1 MFSMFKSD
9 PVKKL
14 KKQLVQKQEQAML
27 AQRSGDLRKFAALT
41 EESEVLIK
49 EIQRLEAEQR

>member
-14 KKQLVQKQEQAML
+14 KKQLAQKQEQAML
-27 AQRSGDLRKFAALT
+27 AQRSGDLRKFAVLT
-41 EESEVLIK
+41 EESEALNK
-49 EIQRLEAEQR
+49 EIQQLQSEKR